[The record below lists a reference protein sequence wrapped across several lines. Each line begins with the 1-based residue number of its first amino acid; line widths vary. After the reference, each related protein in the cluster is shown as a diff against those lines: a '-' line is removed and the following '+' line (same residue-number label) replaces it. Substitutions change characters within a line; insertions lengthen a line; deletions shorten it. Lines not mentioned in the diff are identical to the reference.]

1 MSPDPPDAV
10 LRKRL
15 RARLVAR
22 ELFAVSG
29 ISTVRLGTGRP
40 CNVCELPIEA
50 ATMERQVEGPGV
62 FGLAHPDCYI
72 LWREESAL
80 LSEPPVG

>member
-1 MSPDPPDAV
+1 MSPDPPDGA

-22 ELFAVSG
+22 QLFTISS

-40 CNVCELPIEA
+40 CNVCERPIDA

-62 FGLAHPDCYI
+62 FGLAHPECYI

-80 LSEPPVG
+80 LGQPPV

>member
-1 MSPDPPDAV
+1 MSPDDA

-15 RARLVAR
+15 RARLISR
-22 ELFAVSG
+22 QLFAADG

-40 CNVCELPIEA
+40 CSVCDRPIEA
-50 ATMERQVEGPGV
+50 ATMERQVEGPGI
-62 FGLAHPDCYI
+62 FGLAHPECYL

-80 LSEPPVG
+80 LGDPPV

>member
-1 MSPDPPDAV
+1 MSPGPPDGE
-10 LRKRL
+10 LRKGL
-15 RARLVAR
+15 RARLAKR
-22 ELFAVSG
+22 ELFVTTG

-40 CNVCELPIEA
+40 CNVCEQPIDA

-62 FGLAHPDCYI
+62 FALAHPDCYI

-80 LSEPPVG
+80 LGVPPI

>member
-1 MSPDPPDAV
+1 MNPEPLDGE

-15 RARLVAR
+15 RVRLANR
-22 ELFAVSG
+22 KLFATSG
-29 ISTVRLGTGRP
+29 ICTVRLGTGRP
-40 CNVCELPIEA
+40 CNVCGIPIDA

-62 FGLAHPDCYI
+62 FGLAHPNCYL

-80 LSEPPVG
+80 LGDPPV

>member
-1 MSPDPPDAV
+1 VKSREPCDGA

-15 RARLVAR
+15 RARLVGR
-22 ELFAVSG
+22 ELFATSG

-40 CNVCELPIEA
+40 CSVCERPIDS

-80 LSEPPVG
+80 LGEPPV

>member
-1 MSPDPPDAV
+1 MSSGPPDGE

-15 RARLVAR
+15 RTELATRQ
-22 ELFAVSG
+22 LFATTG

-40 CNVCELPIEA
+40 CIVCNQPIA
-50 ATMERQVEGPGV
+50 ATTMERQVEGPGV
-62 FGLAHPDCYI
+62 FGLAHPDCYL

-80 LSEPPVG
+80 LGEPPV